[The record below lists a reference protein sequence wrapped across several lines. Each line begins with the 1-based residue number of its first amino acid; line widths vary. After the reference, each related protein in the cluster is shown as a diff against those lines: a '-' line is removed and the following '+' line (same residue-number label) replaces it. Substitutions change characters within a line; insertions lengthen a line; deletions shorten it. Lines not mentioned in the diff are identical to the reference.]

1 MEGHATMRSGSSG
14 QDAVNAGGPANGM
27 RARVLEAMGTR
38 GRDEPVGL
46 LMLDIDDFKRMNT
59 LYGHPGGDRVLV
71 FIAACLRRS
80 SRAGDLPT
88 RLGGDEFAILVRGVD
103 ADGMAALAERVLAYV
118 RAGEDVRASAGWV
131 VGSGETEELLRDA
144 DDALAEAK
152 RRGKDRAL
160 SGVSS

>member
-1 MEGHATMRSGSSG
+1 
-14 QDAVNAGGPANGM
+14 
-27 RARVLEAMGTR
+27 
-38 GRDEPVGL
+38 
-46 LMLDIDDFKRMNT
+46 MLDIDDFKRMNT

-71 FIAACLRRS
+71 FIAGCLRRS

-103 ADGMAALAERVLAYV
+103 THGMAALAERVLEYV
-118 RAGEDVRASAGWV
+118 RAGDDGVRVSAGWV

-160 SGVSS
+160 CGVSS